1 MVLNEELEIQQ
12 INKSACEIINIDY
25 DLNLIG
31 SQVVQILN
39 PSDYVV
45 VMETG
50 ENIYN
55 KKVYLAEYEKY
66 IEETII
72 YDKEYHIVMSIMRN
86 ITYDINYKTQ
96 KEELCKNTIEIA
108 DAVIEKQMRIAQEIA
123 SLLGETVA
131 ETKVA
136 LSNLKGKLIDE

>member
-1 MVLNEELEIQQ
+1 
-12 INKSACEIINIDY
+12 
-25 DLNLIG
+25 LNLIG